1 MKLHLLSMI
10 VVLGLLG
17 IVAGC
22 ATTAPEPME
31 PVAEPAPIMMAP
43 PQIPP
48 ELNVVAFLDPD
59 LAEDVAV
66 ARTEYRRTASNTL
79 EVVTSFKNLSGC
91 PMNLQARVL
100 YFSEDRVPQ
109 EKAHAWQP
117 VFLPANGMGIFSA
130 RSFQSDSEYFYI
142 EVIPL

>member
-1 MKLHLLSMI
+1 MKLHLLSMTI
-10 VVLGLLG
+10 VLGLLG

-22 ATTAPEPME
+22 ATTAPESME

-66 ARTEYRRTASNTL
+66 ARTDYRRTESNTL
-79 EVVTSFKNLSGC
+79 EVVTSF
-91 PMNLQARVL
+91 
-100 YFSEDRVPQ
+100 
-109 EKAHAWQP
+109 
-117 VFLPANGMGIFSA
+117 
-130 RSFQSDSEYFYI
+130 
-142 EVIPL
+142 